1 MEKKSVEPR
10 KPKIE
15 TLTLECLLTD
25 KEKLGYSK
33 ELGEA
38 ITKKSRAE
46 DSLKS
51 FQTQAKSD
59 IAMLDSKIN
68 LLADKINTGREYRL
82 TECVVT
88 LDFDSKEKT
97 WTRKDTG
104 EIAKTDIISE
114 SELQEE
120 IAI

>member
-1 MEKKSVEPR
+1 MEKKTR
-10 KPKIE
+10 KPKNE
-15 TLTLECLLTD
+15 TLTLECQLTD

-38 ITKKSRAE
+38 LSKKNRAE

-59 IAMLDSKIN
+59 IAGLEAKIN
-68 LLADKINTGREYRL
+68 SLADKINTGREYRSV
-82 TECVVT
+82 ECEVIM
-88 LDFDSKEKT
+88 DFEKKEKI

-114 SELQEE
+114 HELQEE
-120 IAI
+120 IEI